1 MPQFDFGTVFVPQL
15 FWLAVFF
22 ALLYFGIVRL
32 TLPRLGKVMD
42 ERESRI
48 GSDLTAA
55 EQAKSASDEMS
66 ETFQAEMEKTREA
79 ARQQFAEAQATA
91 AAAREKKIAAANAK
105 ADAAMAAAE
114 ARIAEARDGAR
125 ASINEVATDNARA
138 IVAKLTGVEPG
149 EAEAAGAVASAMGR

>member
-22 ALLYFGIVRL
+22 AVLYFGIVRL
-32 TLPRLGKVMD
+32 TLPRLGKVID

-48 GSDLTAA
+48 GSDLAAA
-55 EQAKSASDEMS
+55 EQAKGASDDMTES
-66 ETFQAEMEKTREA
+66 FQAEMEKAREA

-91 AAAREKKIAAANAK
+91 ATAREQKIAAANTK

-114 ARIAEARDGAR
+114 ARIAEAREAAR
-125 ASINEVATDNARA
+125 SSINEVAADGARA

-149 EAEAAGAVASAMGR
+149 EAETAEAVASAMSR

>member
-42 ERESRI
+42 ERENRI

-55 EQAKSASDEMS
+55 EEAKGASDELTD
-66 ETFQAEMEKTREA
+66 TFQAEMETAREA

-91 AAAREKKIAAANAK
+91 ATAREKKIAAANAK
-105 ADAAMAAAE
+105 ADAALAAAE
-114 ARIAEARDGAR
+114 ARIAEARDAAR
-125 ASINEVATDNARA
+125 SSINDVAADGAKA

-149 EAEAAGAVASAMGR
+149 DAETAGAVASAMSR